1 MHSDGPLSVKK
12 AEIVLKGAHRWT
24 LEREKMLRLRR
35 TKKGIKVITNKQK
48 KLVYVIDGERYYGEA
63 AATALQENPSTNNRS
78 VKVLREGSPE
88 AHQYGEDVSVMIIT
102 TDRKKKADN
111 ETVTVRY

>member
-1 MHSDGPLSVKK
+1 MKK
-12 AEIVLKGAHRWT
+12 AEIVLNGAHRWT

-63 AATALQENPSTNNRS
+63 AATALQEIPSTNNRS

-88 AHQYGEDVSVMIIT
+88 ALQYGEDVSVMIIT

>member
-1 MHSDGPLSVKK
+1 MN
-12 AEIVLKGAHRWT
+12 I
-24 LEREKMLRLRR
+24 
-35 TKKGIKVITNKQK
+35 
-48 KLVYVIDGERYYGEA
+48 
-63 AATALQENPSTNNRS
+63 RS

-88 AHQYGEDVSVMIIT
+88 ALQYGEDVSVMIIT